1 MDLNQQVKK
10 KETKIA
16 AILQN
21 LVQLSQQPFVGVMER
36 VCCIIISTDAHV
48 SGVSSFIRKCR
59 WRVVL
64 IIKFVLCFLFASRD
78 GTQMSFN

>member
-1 MDLNQQVKK
+1 MYLQYVERQMDLNQQVKK
-10 KETKIA
+10 KNRQKIA

-48 SGVSSFIRKCR
+48 SGVSSRAS
-59 WRVVL
+59 
-64 IIKFVLCFLFASRD
+64 FASAA
-78 GTQMSFN
+78 GV